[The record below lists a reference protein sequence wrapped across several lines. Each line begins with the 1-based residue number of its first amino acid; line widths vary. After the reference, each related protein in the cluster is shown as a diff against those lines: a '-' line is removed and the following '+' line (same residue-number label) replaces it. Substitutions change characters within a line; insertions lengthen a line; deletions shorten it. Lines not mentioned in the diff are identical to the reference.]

1 MSEKIP
7 DTLTLFEL
15 FDSFDVIEVPII
27 QRDYA
32 QGRQDDHAK
41 MVRCTLLKDIESTI
55 SGKTKSLDLNFVYG
69 KTENKKFIPIDG
81 QQRLTTLFLL
91 YLYAF
96 HDDESKTDL
105 FCRFTYET
113 RSSSRKF
120 FKKLIEK
127 RSSVFKSNLSPSG
140 EIEDS
145 EWFVFGW
152 KYDPTILSVLTMLD
166 DIKEVF
172 KDKKNLMQ
180 CLSDNENKL
189 ITFKFLEIEGLGMED
204 NLYIK
209 LNARGKPLTPLE
221 NFKAQLIKRIQDLK
235 LDFIREFEINFDVKW
250 TKLFWLYNNKSFDLT
265 YLTFFW
271 VLLMNKGVC
280 SNEKNWSYNFDYE
293 KIDTEIFQ
301 TIFFTLNFLS
311 DNQERE
317 DIRLLVFNT
326 LTEKPKYQDR
336 VLFHAVTVYIY
347 LSKGIDN
354 GSLKQWVRIIKNL
367 ALNTQID
374 SIDSY
379 RRAIN
384 GINSLSDNWNNL
396 LDYFAQNGKVS
407 GFSPEQ
413 IEEEQK
419 KAKIIKQNNNF
430 AEIIYKAEEHPYFN
444 GQIRSALYYAIEVK
458 PDMEIFIK
466 YWYKI
471 SALFDNTKPKHRHLL
486 RQALLVFGDYTLPV
500 SEYKTLCVDDPNES
514 SGTPSMKK
522 LFSDR
527 SGIVKKLLDTL
538 DLDNPIEEQ
547 LHIIIN
553 NSNVYRNDWRY
564 CFIKFPVLFSYMSG
578 SHLRLRYTDDEII
591 IVRNK
596 SSNGFNYGVFLSA
609 LHELLKQEGIGTAF
623 GGDLGTWAYRYLT
636 INQFYVRFKNGKFI
650 ITDRTNNSEFET
662 KTDDPLTEASEYLQ
676 KIKTL

>member
-15 FDSFDVIEVPII
+15 FDFFDVIEVPII

-41 MVRCTLLKDIESTI
+41 MVRGTLLKDIESAI
-55 SGKTKSLDLNFVYG
+55 SGKTDPLDLNFVYG
-69 KTENKKFIPIDG
+69 KREGKKFIPIDG

-96 HDDESKTDL
+96 RDDESKTGL
-105 FCRFTYET
+105 FNKFTYET

-127 RSSVFKSNLSPSG
+127 RSSVFKSDLPPSE

-152 KYDPTILSVLTMLD
+152 KYDPTIQSVFTMLD

-172 KDKKNLMQ
+172 KNKENLTQ
-180 CLSDNENKL
+180 CLSDNEKKR
-189 ITFKFLEIEGLGMED
+189 ITFKFLESEELGMED

-221 NFKAQLIKRIQDLK
+221 NFKAQLIKRIQNLK

-250 TKLFWLYNNKSFDLT
+250 TKLFWLYYNESFDFT

-280 SNEKNWSYNFDYE
+280 SDDKNWSINFDYE
-293 KIDTEIFQ
+293 KIDTEILR
-301 TIFFTLNFLS
+301 TIFLTLNFLA
-311 DNQERE
+311 DNPERE

-336 VLFHAVTVYIY
+336 ILFHAVTVYLH
-347 LSKGIDN
+347 LSKGIDT

-374 SIDSY
+374 NMDTY

-384 GINSLSDNWNNL
+384 GINGLSDNWKNL
-396 LDYFAQNGKVS
+396 LDYFAQNAKAP
-407 GFSPEQ
+407 GFSPDQ
-413 IEEEQK
+413 AEEEQK
-419 KAKIIKQNNNF
+419 KAQIIKQNDNF
-430 AEIIYKAEEHPYFN
+430 AEIIYKAEEHPYFS
-444 GQIRSALYYAIEVK
+444 GQIRSALYYAIDEK
-458 PDMEIFIK
+458 SDMEVFNK
-466 YWYKI
+466 YWNKI

-486 RQALLVFGDYTLPV
+486 RQALLVFGDYTLTV
-500 SEYKTLCVDDPNES
+500 SEYNTLCVDDPNES
-514 SGTPSMKK
+514 SSTPSMKK
-522 LFSDR
+522 LFSGR
-527 SGIVKKLLDTL
+527 SEIVKKLLDTL
-538 DLDNPIEEQ
+538 DLNNPIEEQ

-553 NSNVYRNDWRY
+553 NSNVYKNDWRY
-564 CFIKFPVLFSYMSG
+564 CFIKFPILFSYMSD

-596 SSNGFNYGVFLSA
+596 SSTGFNYGVFLTA
-609 LHELLKQEGIGTAF
+609 LHELLNQKGIRTTF
-623 GGDLGTWAYRYLT
+623 RGDLGTWAYRYLT
-636 INQFYVRFKNGKFI
+636 INQFNVRFKKGKFI
-650 ITDRTNNSEFET
+650 ITDTTNNSEFET

-676 KIKTL
+676 K